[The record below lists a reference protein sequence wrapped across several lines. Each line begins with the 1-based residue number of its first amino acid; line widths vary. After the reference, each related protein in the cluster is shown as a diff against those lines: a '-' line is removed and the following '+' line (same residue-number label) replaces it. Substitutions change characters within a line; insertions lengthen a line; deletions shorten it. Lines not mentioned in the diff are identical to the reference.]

1 MSGNVMLF
9 GLGTF
14 SSQVP
19 SHPQQ
24 AWPATGGA
32 PFLLSQH
39 PCTFIPEKWKLE
51 FTQQPAHKCSEQHWF
66 QWQSTGNYP
75 SVLQWVTN

>member
-39 PCTFIPEKWKLE
+39 PLDLE
-51 FTQQPAHKCSEQHWF
+51 HLSDHPQH
-66 QWQSTGNYP
+66 TGYHELDMAGKEGEEWHLAM
-75 SVLQWVTN
+75 SG